1 MSSNIQHPKKK
12 TIYSWFS
19 LKSAR
24 SFCYTINKSFIG
36 QTVKAPSFGICFL
49 ISIGVTLSMFIL
61 TQWPPHSIYVIL
73 FSWKVKLKV
82 KMSGYKSRSLAAVH
96 KTHKEKKRKENRPI
110 SSHLYL
116 KVVNN
121 AYGIWM
127 RMGKNKPAK
136 NHGITKALAN

>member
-1 MSSNIQHPKKK
+1 MTFTHQQCKPNFPICQVISSTQKKNDLFLILIEVGEIFLLYNK
-12 TIYSWFS
+12 WIFYWPNSQ
-19 LKSAR
+19 SALIWN
-24 SFCYTINKSFIG
+24 F
-36 QTVKAPSFGICFL
+36 FL

-96 KTHKEKKRKENRPI
+96 KTHKKKKRKENRPI
-110 SSHLYL
+110 SSHLDL

-127 RMGKNKPAK
+127 RMS
-136 NHGITKALAN
+136 